1 MDLTEDPGLVNHRTR
16 DLTFD
21 MTEDPGLINHRT
33 RDLNMLETFSET
45 LSGNLLE
52 TNARTVLVNSVEN
65 NLECCAGMSLH
76 SISKTKQLDNSN
88 SSLANSH
95 IRAPIV
101 DSQSRQSQYDASKL
115 ISKNDSSLHCNP
127 FDVIFLKFGTF
138 DQYDMRFST
147 GSRGNQCTCNCLVYL
162 VLSFVKHDQ
171 NELNADNIL
180 NTGDQIYK
188 KTVEKL
194 KTEGKFTNMLLN
206 FNEIP
211 NTIELNEGKFRIEKK
226 NTLFGAAIQTT
237 SSAGFL
243 TLQEALADS
252 FKQSSS
258 LLVMIGAICS
268 AVYFDGNAFYFF
280 DSHSHTKSAMCDQV
294 ELPGVSIII
303 GFNDIDALVSYM
315 YSCYTSMY
323 IDLQSQFE
331 VLSVSFT
338 CMDTTS
344 VLDSQIANYFKDQQ
358 EKRNKKQISGTTT
371 EPQEELMKNK
381 SKSIYMKQYMQKR
394 RKDKNFRSKER
405 VKERD
410 GKQLAREDEHFRS
423 RERVKERDAKQ
434 LA

>member
-1 MDLTEDPGLVNHRTR
+1 
-16 DLTFD
+16 
-21 MTEDPGLINHRT
+21 
-33 RDLNMLETFSET
+33 MLETFSET
-45 LSGNLLE
+45 LSENLPGNLLE

-65 NLECCAGMSLH
+65 NLESCAGMSLH

-127 FDVIFLKFGTF
+127 FDAIFLKFGTF

-147 GSRGNQCTCNCLVYL
+147 GSRGNQCTCNCLV

-252 FKQSSS
+252 FKHASS

-280 DSHSHTKSAMCDQV
+280 DSHSHTKSALCDQV

-323 IDLQSQFE
+323 IDL
-331 VLSVSFT
+331 
-338 CMDTTS
+338 
-344 VLDSQIANYFKDQQ
+344 
-358 EKRNKKQISGTTT
+358 
-371 EPQEELMKNK
+371 
-381 SKSIYMKQYMQKR
+381 
-394 RKDKNFRSKER
+394 
-405 VKERD
+405 
-410 GKQLAREDEHFRS
+410 
-423 RERVKERDAKQ
+423 
-434 LA
+434 